1 MLIGSYILIIT
12 LNAYGTN
19 ASTKRYRLA
28 EEIEKQD
35 PYIYSAYK
43 RPTSDVLL
51 SHFSRVR
58 LCAIP

>member
-28 EEIEKQD
+28 EEIEKHGLSICFPQETHHR
-35 PYIYSAYK
+35 YK
-43 RPTSDVLL
+43 DERRYFVQ
-51 SHFSRVR
+51 
-58 LCAIP
+58 I

>member
-43 RPTSDVLL
+43 RPT
-51 SHFSRVR
+51 
-58 LCAIP
+58 